1 MVKPSNKLYTNLS
14 SITMTCLILFGM
26 LTVSF
31 PLPEINATVLDVNQG
46 RDLSLPELF
55 GLVNQSVVQIS
66 GTTESSVN
74 QGLRLGSGFV
84 YDNRGHVI
92 TNFHVVNGENEFLVT
107 FSDGSIYSGQVVG
120 TDAFSDLAV
129 MNVSSVPQEKLK
141 PLTMGNSSKLAVGEQ
156 VAAVGNPFGLSG
168 SMTEGIISALGRQL
182 PSIQEPAFGSELA
195 LESSFSIPDII
206 QTDAAINPGNSGGPL
221 LNMKGEVIGINSAIF
236 SNTGVY
242 AGVGFAIPSNTIQKV
257 ASALIENGTYFHP
270 WIGIQG
276 VDITPAISEAMNL
289 NLNESRGFLVTEVN
303 ENGPADMAGIQGG
316 NDSATLDGRNDIKL
330 GGDIITAIDG
340 KAVTK
345 IDDLLK
351 YLERQSKVGDKVSL
365 EIIRDGASIDKVVT
379 LGKRPTSDTIFQ
391 TGNKQL
397 SLGITG
403 VNVTPIIAEAMNLTE
418 SKGFLVATVRANG
431 PADKAGIQGGFRIE
445 TLNNTQYTLGGD
457 VIVQID
463 NKTVDTIENI
473 KDHINGKKEGDVVSV
488 KILRNGEIRFFNVT
502 LEMIDMPKDLAPF
515 SELNPFDSNDR
526 QGPLQDFKDQC
537 LERFS
542 ETICDFLPP

>member
-1 MVKPSNKLYTNLS
+1 MVNSSNKLYRNLS
-14 SITMTCLILFGM
+14 SKTMTCLILFGM

-55 GLVNQSVVQIS
+55 GLVNHSVVQIS
-66 GTTESSVN
+66 GTTESNVN

-120 TDAFSDLAV
+120 IDAFSDLAV
-129 MNVSSVPQEKLK
+129 INVSSVPQEKLK
-141 PLTMGNSSKLAVGEQ
+141 PLAMGNSSKLAVGEQ

-182 PSIQEPAFGSELA
+182 PSTQEPAFGSELA

-221 LNMKGEVIGINSAIF
+221 LNMKGQVIGINSAIF

-242 AGVGFAIPSNTIQKV
+242 AGVGFAIPSNTVQKV
-257 ASALIENGTYFHP
+257 ASALIKNGTYDHP

-276 VDITPAISEAMNL
+276 VDITPTIAEAMNL
-289 NLNESRGFLVTEVN
+289 NLNQSRGFLVTEVN

-316 NDSATLDGRNDIKL
+316 NDSTTLDGRSDLKL

-340 KAVTK
+340 KPVTK
-345 IDDLLK
+345 IDDLIK
-351 YLERQSKVGDKVSL
+351 YLERQSKVGDQVSL
-365 EIIRDGASIDKVVT
+365 EIIRDGASIDKVVV
-379 LGKRPTSDTIFQ
+379 LGKRPASDTIFQ

-403 VNVTPIIAEAMNLTE
+403 VNVTPMIAEAMNLTE

-431 PADKAGIQGGFRIE
+431 PADKAGIQGGFKIE

-463 NKTVDTIENI
+463 NKTIDTIENI
-473 KDHINGKKEGDVVSV
+473 KDHINAKKEGDVVSV

-515 SELNPFDSNDR
+515 SELNPFDRNDR